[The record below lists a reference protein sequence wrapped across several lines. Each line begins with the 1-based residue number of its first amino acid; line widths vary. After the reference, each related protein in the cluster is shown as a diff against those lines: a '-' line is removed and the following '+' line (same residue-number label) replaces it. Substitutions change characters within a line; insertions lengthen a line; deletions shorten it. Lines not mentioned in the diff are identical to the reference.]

1 MTLSRRSLL
10 ALAAAM
16 PGFAGLANA
25 SVVPRVLTPRPRNPA
40 RDDEPAW
47 ERITAEFV
55 IDGLHLNTGTYGS
68 CPLPV
73 LEATIHHM
81 RAFERMIG
89 QEAVDVPALHAEL
102 EAFLGAWPGSIAVV
116 RNTTEAMSIVA
127 NGLELGPGDEV
138 LSTTHEHVGGRSAW
152 DLLAKRRGVDFRLF
166 APPLDPSDE
175 GELLTAWQRAV
186 SPRTKVLVIS
196 QVLFTTGMI
205 QPVAALVRWARSRG
219 IVTVIDAAH
228 PPGMLVNDLRALD
241 ADYYCTSTHK
251 WLLAPKGTGLLITHP
266 ERIATTWP
274 LVASGDWASPTS
286 TRFEHVGTS
295 NDSLVAGLR
304 AAVAFQRDIGR
315 EAIEQRTRGLATR
328 LFDALRE
335 LPRVR
340 LVSPRQAASRSAM
353 VSFTMDGMTA
363 EQMQAYLGHERIR
376 TRRIAEY
383 DYEYLR
389 LSTHIY
395 VLPRDLDRTVA
406 LLRDAPRS

>member
-1 MTLSRRSLL
+1 MTLSRRALL
-10 ALAAAM
+10 ALAATL
-16 PGFAGLANA
+16 PGFAGIAEA
-25 SVVPRVLTPRPRNPA
+25 SIPPRLRSARPRNPA
-40 RDDEPAW
+40 PLDEPAW
-47 ERITAEFV
+47 ERIAQEFV
-55 IDGLHLNTGTYGS
+55 IEGLHLNTGTYGS

-73 LEATIHHM
+73 LEATIHHL

-102 EAFLGAWPGSIAVV
+102 EAFLGAWPGSIAIV

-127 NGLELGPGDEV
+127 NGIELAPGDEV
-138 LSTTHEHVGGRSAW
+138 LSTTHEHIGGRCAW
-152 DLLAKRRGVDFRLF
+152 DLLAKRRGIVFRQF

-175 GELLTAWQRAV
+175 GELLAAWQREV
-186 SPRTKVLVIS
+186 TPRTKVLVIS

-205 QPVAALVRWARSRG
+205 QPAEALVQWARARG

-228 PPGMLVNDLRALD
+228 PPGMLVNDLRRLD

-251 WLLAPKGTGLLITHP
+251 WLLAPKGTGLLVTHP

-274 LVASGDWASPTS
+274 LVASGDWDSPLS

-295 NDSLVAGLR
+295 NDSLVAGMR

-315 EAIEQRTRGLATR
+315 EAIERRVRSLGTR

-340 LVSPRQAASRSAM
+340 LVSPRQASSRSAM
-353 VSFTMDGMTA
+353 ISFTMDGTTA
-363 EQMQAYLGHERIR
+363 AALQGYLGRERIR

-383 DYEYLR
+383 GYEYLR

-406 LLRDAPRS
+406 LLRDAPRN